1 MGHIVILSDV
11 LILSLQAVFNDTE
24 EFVLSIDEPS
34 NEVCAASCVFSVTIW
49 ASIEES
55 WVVAD
60 CNLGCSDGR
69 KSSKVAFQSYWC
81 TPLA

>member
-1 MGHIVILSDV
+1 MTLKNLYYPSMN
-11 LILSLQAVFNDTE
+11 QAMRFVQLPVF
-24 EFVLSIDEPS
+24 
-34 NEVCAASCVFSVTIW
+34 FSVTIW

-69 KSSKVAFQSYWC
+69 ESSKVAFQSYWC